1 MQTRKTF
8 SVLNETP
15 IESDGPVS
23 LYSIFDDPK
32 LKRLRKC

>member
-8 SVLNETP
+8 SMLNETP

-23 LYSIFDDPK
+23 LYILF
-32 LKRLRKC
+32 LMTQN